1 MTLKQEILL
10 ASSFVPMRSSPPSLQ
25 GRRSA
30 LLRITELFL
39 ALPAALSFGAHA
51 GALGTAGGTY
61 STSSALSMSSAS
73 ADGIAVV
80 GCGVL
85 GTSLCRQLLDNPKLD
100 SRKVTGI
107 TKTTSKHVQIRS
119 AAYGAAVGDDRLQLL
134 TADDI
139 ASDAKFKDVVF
150 CAPPSGFEDYP
161 AAVREA
167 IDQYWDKDLGGCF
180 VFTSSGGIYGQGSD
194 GETVTETSPTADPE
208 TNPRTAKLV
217 GAERACRDGG
227 GCVLRLAGLYTLER
241 GAHNYWLESGKDIQG
256 RPDGIINLLH
266 YDDAASACMAAIEAG
281 PDVVSGKTFLISDSH
296 PTTRLGICESAIKA
310 AKYAE
315 KKIPAIVG
323 GDDMPRGKIYDGSW
337 SDATLNWKPRYES
350 FDKFMVSQ
358 S

>member
-1 MTLKQEILL
+1 
-10 ASSFVPMRSSPPSLQ
+10 MRSSPPSPPNGSF

-30 LLRITELFL
+30 LFRITELLL

-51 GALGTAGGTY
+51 GALGTAGSGVSS
-61 STSSALSMSSAS
+61 STSALSMSSAS
-73 ADGIAVV
+73 NDGIAVV

-85 GTSLCRQLLDNPKLD
+85 GTGLCRQLLENSKFD
-100 SRKVTGI
+100 SRRVTGI
-107 TKTTSKHVQIRS
+107 TKTTSKHEQIRS
-119 AAYGAAVGDDRLQLL
+119 AVGSAAVADGDERLQLL
-134 TADDI
+134 TADDV

-150 CAPPSGFEDYP
+150 CAPPSGFDDYP
-161 AAVREA
+161 AAVQEA
-167 IDQYWDKDLGGCF
+167 IGQYWDKDLGGCF

-217 GAERACRDGG
+217 GAETACRDGG

-241 GAHNYWLESGKDIQG
+241 GAHNYWLESGKDVQG

-281 PDVVSGKTFLISDSH
+281 PKTVAGKTFLISDSH

-310 AKYAE
+310 AKYVD
-315 KKIPAIVG
+315 KTIPPIVG

-337 SDATLNWKPRYES
+337 SDATLNWKPKYES
-350 FDKFMVSQ
+350 FDKFMASQ

>member
-1 MTLKQEILL
+1 
-10 ASSFVPMRSSPPSLQ
+10 MRSSPPSLPNGSL

-51 GALGTAGGTY
+51 GALGTAGVSA
-61 STSSALSMSSAS
+61 STSALSMSSATT
-73 ADGIAVV
+73 DGIAVV

-85 GTSLCRQLLDNPKLD
+85 GTSLCRQLLDNSNFD

-107 TKTTSKHVQIRS
+107 TKTTSKHEQIRS
-119 AAYGAAVGDDRLQLL
+119 AVGGAAATADGDERLQLL
-134 TADDI
+134 SANDV

-150 CAPPSGFEDYP
+150 CAPPSGFDDYP

-167 IDQYWDKDLGGCF
+167 IDRYWDKDLGGCF

-217 GAERACRDGG
+217 GAETACRDGG

-281 PDVVSGKTFLISDSH
+281 PGVVAAKTFLISDSH

-310 AKYAE
+310 AKYADKE
-315 KKIPAIVG
+315 IPPIVG

-337 SDATLNWKPRYES
+337 SDATLNWKPKYES
-350 FDKFMVSQ
+350 FDKFMASQ

>member
-1 MTLKQEILL
+1 
-10 ASSFVPMRSSPPSLQ
+10 MRSPPPSLPNGPGSF

-39 ALPAALSFGAHA
+39 ALPAALSFGANA
-51 GALGTAGGTY
+51 GALGTAGGRRS
-61 STSSALSMSSAS
+61 STSALSMSSAT
-73 ADGIAVV
+73 DGIAVV

-85 GTSLCRQLLDNPKLD
+85 GTSLCRQLLDNPKFD

-107 TKTTSKHVQIRS
+107 TKTTSKHEQIRS
-119 AAYGAAVGDDRLQLL
+119 AVAAAADDERLQLL
-134 TADDI
+134 TADDV

-161 AAVREA
+161 AAVKDA
-167 IDQYWDKDLGGCF
+167 IEQYWDKNLGGCF

-208 TNPRTAKLV
+208 TNPRTAKLI
-217 GAERACRDGG
+217 GAETACRDGG

-281 PDVVSGKTFLISDSH
+281 PDVVAGKAFLISDSH

-310 AKYAE
+310 AKYAD
-315 KKIPAIVG
+315 KTIPPIVG

-337 SDATLNWKPRYES
+337 SDATLKWKPSYES
-350 FDKFMVSQ
+350 FDKFMASQ